1 MEGRQAVVW
10 VPKVSQDYLDHLDLK
25 EIEDYQV
32 QQALQEL
39 QEFQPLVEVVS
50 PDLQAS
56 LEKEVR
62 KETQALQVC
71 LFLVLQVGQELPVL
85 RVNQDYLD
93 LLAFLQQDRPVF
105 LESLVVL
112 VCREKEVTLERQDR
126 KVRRA
131 TPA

>member
-1 MEGRQAVVW
+1 MEGRQAVGW
-10 VPKVSQDYLDHLDLK
+10 VPKVSQDYLDHPDSK
-25 EIEDYQV
+25 EIEDHQV

-56 LEKEVR
+56 LEKEGR
-62 KETQALQVC
+62 KETQGLQVC
-71 LFLVLQVGQELPVL
+71 PFLVLQVVQELPVL
-85 RVNQDYLD
+85 RVNQDYPD
-93 LLAFLQQDRPVF
+93 LLAFLQQDRTVS
-105 LESLVVL
+105 LESLAVL
-112 VCREKEVTLERQDR
+112 VCREKEVTQERQDR